1 MNAPQTSSAHT
12 SPGPQETP
20 LTLLRKYWGYP
31 GFRPHQEAIVA
42 SVIGGN
48 DTLAI
53 LTTGS
58 GKSLCYQLPAVYF
71 GGLTI
76 VISPLLAL
84 MKDQVDALNDRGIMA
99 AAWNSMLDAPGRS
112 RIETAMR
119 DGRLRLLF
127 ISPEKCLKPG
137 FLEFLQAFPVRLV
150 AIDEAHC
157 ISEWGHDFRPEYRDL
172 ARLRKCFPSAPVI
185 ALTATAAPE
194 VRRDICRQLGL
205 VNPNEFVGSFD
216 RENLQYRVI
225 RKKNP
230 AIRAGGDLL
239 PAQERVRYRVL
250 PEQEGDRGVRSRSQ
264 EARLY
269 GARVPFRPLPPGPGG
284 RAGRV
289 PEKCRPDRLRYRRV
303 RHGDRQARRALCRPL
318 RYPEI
323 RRILLPGDRR
333 AGRDGRP
340 AECVLLYSRGDAI
353 RVRFM
358 LDRDGAGEQAARIA
372 QRKLRDMTRYCE
384 TAGCRKK
391 FLLFYFGEQPAG
403 TGCGDCD
410 TCAGKVPVPGRRAP
424 ARRSLKKA
432 DRTAHAG
439 MTVPRHG
446 YPIPS
451 V

>member
-230 AIRAGGDLL
+230 AIQLAEICCRHRNESGIVYCLSKKETEECAADLKKRGFTAL
-239 PAQERVRYRVL
+239 AYHSGLSRPVREAVQDAFLKNVARIVCATVAFGMGIDKPDVRFVVHYDIPKSVESYYQET
-250 PEQEGDRGVRSRSQ
+250 G
-264 EARLY
+264 
-269 GARVPFRPLPPGPGG
+269 
-284 RAGRV
+284 
-289 PEKCRPDRLRYRRV
+289 
-303 RHGDRQARRALCRPL
+303 
-318 RYPEI
+318 
-323 RRILLPGDRR
+323 R

>member
-230 AIRAGGDLL
+230 AIQLAEICCRHRNESGIVYCLSKKETEECAADLKKRGFTAL
-239 PAQERVRYRVL
+239 AYHSGLSRPVREAVQDAFLKNVARIVCATVAFGMGIDKPDVRFVVHYDIPKSVESYYQET
-250 PEQEGDRGVRSRSQ
+250 
-264 EARLY
+264 
-269 GARVPFRPLPPGPGG
+269 G
-284 RAGRV
+284 RA
-289 PEKCRPDRLRYRRV
+289 
-303 RHGDRQARRALCRPL
+303 
-318 RYPEI
+318 
-323 RRILLPGDRR
+323 
-333 AGRDGRP
+333 
-340 AECVLLYSRGDAI
+340 
-353 RVRFM
+353 
-358 LDRDGAGEQAARIA
+358 
-372 QRKLRDMTRYCE
+372 
-384 TAGCRKK
+384 
-391 FLLFYFGEQPAG
+391 AG
-403 TGCGDCD
+403 TGGLQSASSS
-410 TCAGKVPVPGRRAP
+410 TAGGMRSGSGSCSTAMAQANRQPGS
-424 ARRSLKKA
+424 RSGNSG
-432 DRTAHAG
+432 T
-439 MTVPRHG
+439 
-446 YPIPS
+446 
-451 V
+451 

>member
-1 MNAPQTSSAHT
+1 VNTPPLSTARTA
-12 SPGPQETP
+12 PGPQETP
-20 LTLLRKYWGYP
+20 LSLLRKYWGYP
-31 GFRPHQEAIVA
+31 AFRPHQEGIVA

-71 GGLTI
+71 GGLT
-76 VISPLLAL
+76 VVVSPLLAL
-84 MKDQVDALNDRGIMA
+84 MKDQVDALNARGIMA
-99 AAWNSMLDAPGRS
+99 AAWNSMLDAAGRS
-112 RIETAMR
+112 RIEAALR

-127 ISPEKCLKPG
+127 ISPEKCLQPG

-172 ARLRKCFPSAPVI
+172 ARLRKCFPAAPVV

-194 VRRDICRQLGL
+194 VRKDICRQLGL
-205 VNPNEFVGSFD
+205 VNPREFIGSFD

-230 AIRAGGDLL
+230 SVQLADICCRHKGESGIVYCLSKKETGECAAELRKRGFTALAYHAGLSRPVREAVQDAFLKNTARIVCATVAFGMGIDK
-239 PAQERVRYRVL
+239 PDVRFIVHYDIPKSVESYYQET
-250 PEQEGDRGVRSRSQ
+250 G
-264 EARLY
+264 
-269 GARVPFRPLPPGPGG
+269 
-284 RAGRV
+284 
-289 PEKCRPDRLRYRRV
+289 
-303 RHGDRQARRALCRPL
+303 
-318 RYPEI
+318 
-323 RRILLPGDRR
+323 R
-333 AGRDGRP
+333 AGRDGKP
-340 AECVLLYSRGDAI
+340 AECVLLYSRGDAV

-358 LDRDGAGEQAARIA
+358 LDRDGADEQAARIA

-391 FLLFYFGEQPAG
+391 FLLTYFGEQPAG
-403 TGCGDCD
+403 TGCGSCD
-410 TCAGKVPVPGRRAP
+410 TCTRAAAAPGRAP
-424 ARRSLKKA
+424 ARRSPKKA
-432 DRTAHAG
+432 GRTGTAG
-439 MTVPRHG
+439 ITVARRG